1 MGLNTSRN
9 WTLLM
14 KHDDVGNKGWVNRLV
29 QGRLTVYIILVIV
42 IPLSVILNHFFGS
55 QGYYLGIPA

>member
-1 MGLNTSRN
+1 
-9 WTLLM
+9 M

-29 QGRLTVYIILVIV
+29 QGRLTVYIIFVIV